1 MEKRILFV
9 DDEPGV
15 LDGLRNV
22 LRGRRKQWDMVFAC
36 GGPAGLEEIE
46 RAPFDVVVSDMRMP
60 RIDGATLLTRV
71 RELRPETVRIV
82 LSGQSDRET
91 ALRSVFVAHQ
101 FLAKPCEAQAVA
113 ETIARACAL
122 KELLSEDALRAAAG
136 DISSLPP
143 APGVYFALN
152 EVLANPSSSIH
163 DAAAVVARDV
173 GLTAKILQV
182 VNSAFFGLMRKV
194 TTVNEAAALLGTA
207 TLRSLALS
215 LRAFPSPA
223 GVSEQKLKSLQRHS
237 LLTASIARIVVPDKR
252 SKDAAFI
259 AGMLHDIG
267 CLVPTRAGGVVGS
280 ADDAF
285 PETSHARLGAY
296 LLGIWGLPHAVLE
309 AVAHHDA
316 PMAVEHTGFDTLDAV
331 YIASTIAT
339 ELAPALWAER
349 GEKPIDLE
357 YLAGRGITPEQVE
370 SWRIEARAILNSLP
384 DLG

>member
-36 GGPAGLEEIE
+36 GGPAGLEEVE

-60 RIDGATLLTRV
+60 RIDGATLLARV

-101 FLAKPCEAQAVA
+101 FLSKPCEAQAVA
-113 ETIARACAL
+113 ETIGRACAL
-122 KELLSEDALRAAAG
+122 KDLLSEDSLRAAAG
-136 DISSLPP
+136 DISTLPP
-143 APGVYFALN
+143 APGVYFQLN
-152 EVLANPSSSIH
+152 EVLSNPSSSIH

-182 VNSAFFGLMRKV
+182 VNSAFFGLLRKV

-215 LRAFPSPA
+215 LRAFSTPK
-223 GVSEQKLKSLQRHS
+223 GVTEQQLKSLQRHS
-237 LLTASIARIVVPDKR
+237 LLTASIARIVVTDKR

-267 CLVPTRAGGVVGS
+267 CLVPTRSGAVAA
-280 ADDAF
+280 ADDAVA
-285 PETSHARLGAY
+285 ETSHARLGAY

-316 PMAVEHTGFDTLDAV
+316 PMMVEHTGFDTLDAV
-331 YIASTIAT
+331 YVASTIAS
-339 ELAPALWAER
+339 ELAPALWAEPS
-349 GEKPIDLE
+349 EKAIDLE
-357 YLAGRGITPEQVE
+357 YLAARGITPDQIE
-370 SWRIEARAILNSLP
+370 SWRIEARAILVALP
-384 DLG
+384 ELG